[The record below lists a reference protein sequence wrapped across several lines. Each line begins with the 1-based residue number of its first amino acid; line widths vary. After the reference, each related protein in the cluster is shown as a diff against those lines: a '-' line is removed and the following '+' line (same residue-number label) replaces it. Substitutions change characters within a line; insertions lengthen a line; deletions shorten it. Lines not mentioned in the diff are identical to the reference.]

1 MSQLVCNNLSLSYNG
16 KIVSEGVT
24 FSLEA
29 GDYLCIVGD
38 NGSGKTTLMKAILGL
53 KQPDKGEIIFDRE
66 SAVSGKDIGY
76 LPQQSEN
83 AKDLPASVREIVLSG
98 FSGKMGLFPFHTK
111 AQRDEAR
118 KNMERMGIL
127 HLEKSSFSEL
137 SGGQKQRVLLAR
149 ALCAASKILLLDEPV
164 SGLDPNAAADMYSVI
179 QDLNRDHGI
188 TVIMITH
195 DIEAVVRYSS
205 KVLRM
210 GSVPTFF
217 ASAEEY
223 EHDSFHSE
231 GEEEEDHEH
240 A

>member
-1 MSQLVCNNLSLSYNG
+1 MSQIICHNVSLSYNG
-16 KIVSEGVT
+16 KTVSEGVNFT
-24 FSLEA
+24 LEA

-53 KQPDKGEIIFDRE
+53 KSPDKGEIIFDKD
-66 SAVSGKDIGY
+66 SAVKAGDIGY
-76 LPQQSEN
+76 LPQQSDN
-83 AKDLPASVREIVLSG
+83 AKDLPAAVCEIVLSG
-98 FSGKMGLFPFHTK
+98 FSGKMGPRPFHTK
-111 AQRDEAR
+111 KEKDEAR

-127 HLEKSSFSEL
+127 HLEKKSFSEL

-164 SGLDPNAAADMYSVI
+164 SGLDPNAAEDMYSVI
-179 QDLNRDHGI
+179 QELNKKLGI

-195 DIEAVVRYSS
+195 DIEAVVKYSS

-210 GSVPTFF
+210 GAVPTFF
-217 ASAEEY
+217 KSAEEY

-231 GEEEEDHEH
+231 DKEEEDKN